1 MNIGTVKISFP
12 IKVYESKVT
21 VITPRKPTVFE
32 HQILQAIKSLS
43 KTSDWNNKGI
53 YELFEKLFMVPS
65 PNSFIAP
72 VLIELRRM
80 NVINFEEPD
89 ISNNDIAVGN
99 ITITKDGHEMMKKGE
114 LPSAEREEISTDK
127 FDLITNNVLL
137 NNASVKQSSENYRIK
152 HDEFEKF
159 YPKEIISDTLMSR
172 SVDWLKKGISKIR
185 NVEESS
191 SELSWISEEC
201 NIYMS
206 DNGVIGLNC
215 PNKEYEQFL
224 EGHKIKSQIIN
235 DKFKQVSHHSMGENS
250 IDVHAIN
257 NTAFNFKSIVGG
269 MQFITQQRGDVGI
282 FDSNILDR
290 GDYNVSVVCNSNID
304 KVQNDQNKLII
315 YTNKAMPIAS
325 GCRFIDHK
333 NNLFINNINVSIN
346 GESDSFPI
354 AYSVKSLDKTID
366 EILKKLQIYYLKIV
380 PGKASLFLQDNGN
393 IIKKMMKNYECRIDL
408 NEEGRCL
415 ITQLSNKHS
424 HDLLEY
430 ISFEPKVGDTYE
442 GIITKVDGYGAYIEI
457 SPVFSGFIPKNEL
470 SWDEIEI
477 NSFIKEDDR
486 KKVQLMR
493 VKKNKYRFSI
503 KKLVPPPKKRDKK
516 SSENSLKDL
525 TENKNKNE

>member
-12 IKVYESKVT
+12 INVYESKVT

-32 HQILQAIKSLS
+32 HQILQSIKYLS
-43 KTSDWNNKGI
+43 KTSDWNNKCI

-65 PNSFIAP
+65 PNNFIAP
-72 VLIELRRM
+72 VLFELRRM

-89 ISNNDIAVGN
+89 ISNNNIAVRD
-99 ITITKDGHEMMKKGE
+99 ITITKDGLEMMEKGE

-137 NNASVKQSSENYRIK
+137 NNASAKQISENYRIQ
-152 HDEFEKF
+152 HDEFENF
-159 YPKEIISDTLMSR
+159 FPKDIISDTLMSR

-191 SELSWISEEC
+191 SELSWISQEC
-201 NIYMS
+201 IIYIS
-206 DNGVIGLNC
+206 DNGVIGLDC
-215 PNKEYEQFL
+215 PNKDYEQYL
-224 EGHKIKSQIIN
+224 EGHRMISQIIN
-235 DKFKQVSHHSMGENS
+235 DRYKQVGQHSVDDNS
-250 IDVHAIN
+250 IDVTAIN
-257 NTAFNFKSIVGG
+257 NTAYNFKSIAGG
-269 MQFITQQRGDVGI
+269 MQFIAQQRGDLAI
-282 FDSNILDR
+282 FDANISDR
-290 GDYNVSVVCNSNID
+290 GSYNVYVVCNSKIED
-304 KVQNDQNKLII
+304 VQNDQNKLII
-315 YTNKAMPIAS
+315 YTNKSMPIAS

-333 NNLFINNINVSIN
+333 NNLFINNIIVSIN

-354 AYSVKSLDKTID
+354 AYSVKTLDKTID
-366 EILKKLQIYYLKIV
+366 EILKKLQIYYLKID
-380 PGKASLFLQDNGN
+380 PGKASLFLGKNGK
-393 IIKKMMKNYECRIDL
+393 IIKKMMKKYECRIDL

-415 ITQLSNKHS
+415 ITQLSNKHT

-442 GIITKVDGYGAYIEI
+442 GIITKVEEYGAYIEI
-457 SPVFSGFIPKNEL
+457 SPVLSGFIQKNEL

-477 NSFIKEDDR
+477 NSFIKADDR
-486 KKVQLMR
+486 HKVKLMS

-503 KKLVPPPKKRDKK
+503 KELVTPPKKEIKI

-525 TENKNKNE
+525 TENKNKDE